1 MQNIVMP
8 QCIVYKNTKT
18 IIQKIESLSQYRKNG
33 ANHNIAD
40 CNLTNKK
47 LKEIRQKKKEK
58 KNQEELLL
66 LVILRM
72 SKSCAT
78 KTRK

>member
-1 MQNIVMP
+1 MP

-47 LKEIRQKKKEK
+47 LK
-58 KNQEELLL
+58 
-66 LVILRM
+66 
-72 SKSCAT
+72 
-78 KTRK
+78 

>member
-1 MQNIVMP
+1 MP

-47 LKEIRQKKKEK
+47 LKEIRQKKKGK
-58 KNQEELLL
+58 KKSGRTPVACNTEDVQEL
-66 LVILRM
+66 
-72 SKSCAT
+72 CH
-78 KTRK
+78 